1 MIFKKIKRLLVI
13 FLKSPL
19 YIIAF
24 IVVLTFRIIRPL
36 ILVRIGS
43 LVSSRMGHFGV
54 NTELYL
60 CEYDAGI
67 DQPSERHIDLFY
79 FKSLPICNQQLAK
92 MWKRTIHIWPAWILA
107 PVARANF
114 LIPGGED
121 HEAGNTTNSDRDVHN
136 LLDKSGP
143 HLEFTAEEELKGQA
157 NLKLMKI
164 PSGSPFVCLI
174 ARDSSYL
181 EHHTP
186 GQESS
191 YHSYRDVNIQNYALA
206 AEELASR
213 GYFVLR
219 MGTHVKEPLRSHHNM
234 VIDYATNGMRSD
246 FMDIY
251 LGAKCTFCVSCGT
264 GFDAI
269 PQIFRRP
276 VAFVNHVPIG
286 YLMTYQKTSI
296 AITKHH
302 ISKESHRELTL
313 EEILI
318 NGLSSCLRSSEYDSK
333 DIFLVENT
341 PEEIRDIVIEMDERI
356 KNLWKPNEH
365 DGLLQQKFW
374 SKFLTD
380 ELDAQDR
387 RLHGVIKSRF
397 GASFLQENQWWL
409 E

>member
-1 MIFKKIKRLLVI
+1 VIFKKIRRALVI
-13 FLKSPL
+13 ILKSPL
-19 YIIAF
+19 YVLAIT
-24 IVVLTFRIIRPL
+24 VVLALRIIRPWV
-36 ILVRIGS
+36 LVRIGS
-43 LVSSRMGHFGV
+43 LISSRIGHFGV

-67 DQPSERHIDLFY
+67 DQPSQRHIDLFY
-79 FKSLPICNQQLAK
+79 FKHLPICNQQLAK
-92 MWKRTIHIWPAWILA
+92 MWQRTIHIWPAWILA

-114 LIPGGED
+114 LVPGGEV

-143 HLEFTAEEELKGQA
+143 HLEFTVEEESKGQA
-157 NLKLMKI
+157 NLQLMGI
-164 PSGSPFVCLI
+164 PPGSPFVCLT

-186 GQESS
+186 GSDSS
-191 YHSYRDVNIQNYALA
+191 YHNHRDVDIQNYVLA

-219 MGTHVKEPLRSHHNM
+219 MGAQVREPLSSHHHM
-234 VIDYATNGMRSD
+234 VIDYASNGMRSD

-264 GFDAI
+264 GFDAL

-286 YLMTYQKTSI
+286 LLITFQKNTI

-302 ISKESHRELTL
+302 ISTVNDRELTL
-313 EEILI
+313 KEIVTE
-318 NGLSSCLRSSEYDSK
+318 GLGSCLKTTEYDSK
-333 DIFLVENT
+333 DILLVENT
-341 PEEIRDIVIEMDERI
+341 SEEIRDLVIEMDERL
-356 KNLWKPNEH
+356 NDLWKTNEE
-365 DGLLQQKFW
+365 DELLQQKFW

-380 ELDAQDR
+380 ELDSRER

-397 GASFLQENQWWL
+397 GASFLRQNQWWL